1 MKNFLSI
8 LLTTL
13 LSLPVVAAKAPV
25 LTAKP
30 ASYDA
35 ECASCHMAFP
45 PNLLGQKNWQNIM
58 SSLDKHFGTDAS
70 LDPKAQ
76 AEITKWLVKNAAT
89 KQKYSAIAPENR
101 ITKSYWFISEHDEVK
116 AEVWKRVSVMSPSNC
131 LACHTDGASGAFSEK
146 NIRIPAK

>member
-1 MKNFLSI
+1 MKNYLSL

-13 LSLPVVAAKAPV
+13 LSVPVVAAQAPV

-45 PNLLGQKNWQNIM
+45 PNLLGQKSWQNIM

-116 AEVWKRVSVMSPSNC
+116 AEVWKRVGVMSPANC

>member
-1 MKNFLSI
+1 MNNYLSL

-13 LSLPVVAAKAPV
+13 LSVPVVAAQAPV

-45 PNLLGQKNWQNIM
+45 PNLLGQKSWQNIM

-116 AEVWKRVSVMSPSNC
+116 AEVWKRVGVMSPANC

>member
-1 MKNFLSI
+1 MKNLLS
-8 LLTTL
+8 LFFATL
-13 LSLPVVAAKAPV
+13 LSLPVVATDASA
-25 LTAKP
+25 LTSKP

-45 PNLLGQKNWQNIM
+45 PNLLGQKSWQNIM

-70 LDPKAQ
+70 LDSKTQ
-76 AEITKWLVKNAAT
+76 VEITKWLVKNAAT
-89 KQKYSAIAPENR
+89 KQKYSGTAPDNR

-116 AEVWKRVSVMSPSNC
+116 ADVWKRVGIKSQANC

>member
-1 MKNFLSI
+1 MKNLLSLFLA
-8 LLTTL
+8 TL
-13 LSLPVVAAKAPV
+13 LSLPVVAADAPA

-35 ECASCHMAFP
+35 ECDSCHMAFP
-45 PNLLGQKNWQNIM
+45 PNLLGQKSWQNIM

-116 AEVWKRVSVMSPSNC
+116 GDVWKRVGVMSPANC

>member
-1 MKNFLSI
+1 MKNLLS
-8 LLTTL
+8 LFFATL
-13 LSLPVVAAKAPV
+13 LSLPVVATDASA
-25 LTAKP
+25 LTSKP

-45 PNLLGQKNWQNIM
+45 PNLLGQKSWQNIM

-116 AEVWKRVSVMSPSNC
+116 AEVWKRVGVMSPANC
-131 LACHTDGASGAFSEK
+131 LACHTNGASGAFSEK
-146 NIRIPAK
+146 NIRIPVK